1 MMAQEDAASG
11 SGSKFTFHP
20 LPNRTFSFLEN
31 RDTRELLTKWSMN
44 GRITAQAFRYD
55 QYFQS
60 YQKDVFV
67 LAFFQDPNVTSHLK
81 LLTGSS
87 GQWTALGTNVKKIE
101 AREVPCTHLSM
112 SLFDRLQEENIVKE
126 SGYISKCLDEYVDDF
141 VVSDELRKVLL
152 LEDSD
157 KYEIFS
163 QSDRQEFL
171 FLLFKHLCLGGA
183 VCQFEDTIDPYL
195 DITKSMYK
203 ELLSV
208 QKDPE
213 TQQINIISS
222 VFKVSAYDENGLCY
236 PSPKSHEQT
245 FAYLIV
251 DPLKRHVIVLYH
263 CFGGGIF

>member
-1 MMAQEDAASG
+1 MAQGDAA
-11 SGSKFTFHP
+11 KFTFNH

-60 YQKDVFV
+60 FQKDDFV
-67 LAFFQDPNVTSHLK
+67 LAFFQDPSVASHLK
-81 LLTGSS
+81 VLSGSS
-87 GQWTALGTNVKKIE
+87 GQWTTLGTNIKKIE
-101 AREVPCTHLSM
+101 AREIPCSHVSM
-112 SLFDRLQEENIVKE
+112 SLFDCLHKENIVKE
-126 SGYISKCLDEYVDDF
+126 SGYIAKCLDEYVDEF

-152 LEDSD
+152 LEDFE

-163 QSDRQEFL
+163 PSDRQEFL
-171 FLLFKHLCLGGA
+171 FHLFKHLCLGGA

-195 DITKSMYK
+195 ETTKSMYK

-213 TQQINIISS
+213 TKQINIISS

-236 PSPKSHEQT
+236 PSSKTHEQT

-251 DPLKRHVIVLYH
+251 DPLKRHVVALCH